1 MLKNLHPHLSADL
14 LWALKSMGHGEDLLI
29 CDANHPAGT
38 IAKQTV
44 SGRIIEAPGL
54 DIPQAV
60 AAVLTVFP
68 LDTFVPAPVT
78 RMQVV
83 DHPEKVLP
91 MFEEVHRLCEA
102 AEGRKIAMA
111 SLERFAFYAAAAKA
125 FAVLRTSEFRPYG
138 CFLLK
143 KGVIIAT

>member
-1 MLKNLHPHLSADL
+1 MLKNLSPHLSADL
-14 LWALKSMGHGEDLLI
+14 LWALKSMGHGEDLLV

-38 IAKQTV
+38 VAKTTV

-54 DIPQAV
+54 DIPQAI

-68 LDTFVPAPVT
+68 LDTFVEAPVT

-83 DHPEKVLP
+83 GDPDKVLP
-91 MFEEVHRLCEA
+91 MFEEVHKLCED
-102 AEGRKIAMA
+102 AEGRKVQMA
-111 SLERFAFYAAAAKA
+111 SLERFAFYTAAAKA

-143 KGVIIAT
+143 KGVIIRT